1 MSLPGQNHW
10 FIRNVIWWRAAASIA
25 WSVLLLPVTTALF
38 VLFSKVSLLH
48 PIQWISESV
57 SLLYGSYV
65 IFSLLMLT
73 GVLLV
78 VGFFNLQYYTV
89 VASIPCTKI
98 ALLGKVLHPQ
108 QFVHSLVHCTLGMIV
123 AWCASVMI
131 GGRYNYLAYPCS
143 EDESG
148 AIHQMCLN
156 EHHLFFLLAGAFIGY
171 SYSLLGVVRNM
182 NYISFHTVQQYKYLR
197 FKGALPLVVKYSAVE
212 SLYLLR
218 NFCILYF
225 FLGYVP
231 RAWIC
236 TTMNLHKDSSVNALD
251 TVTGLLDLSLLYHLW
266 ISGAFLLATWY
277 TTMLLFKIY
286 ISEMYS
292 FPVQSAFSEEASE
305 CLPTVISSKTPLILK
320 FLALQDLSL
329 LSQHSPSRR
338 QEVFSLSQ
346 PGGHPHNWSAICK
359 ESLSLIHDLT
369 QRLVAYHEA
378 VSSNGRAKSQSSD
391 KEHKSTTS
399 ESSAASGL
407 EELAKTPWRLAG
419 AQDPFSPWYGS
430 VQSPHVTRRAPKL
443 WSSST
448 VTESPLSV
456 TPLASPAIA
465 PTPAPPAQTPGF
477 LSLWLQSRQEQ
488 VKNFLAK
495 RVLIMYLF
503 SKLPEASS
511 QALFADSQ
519 AHIWALE
526 GLSHLIAAS
535 YTEDRFGVVQ
545 TTFSSILSS
554 MLTLQ
559 EAVDKHF
566 KLPHASSKPGR
577 SSFSM
582 EDTTYKTLR
591 FALRAALKTA
601 IYRIT
606 STFGQHIHAVQMT
619 TEHRKRLQQF
629 MEYKEAARSSLINEC
644 FSIGNPGSEASSGER
659 HRARPVT
666 DKPFVRSHILRMDST
681 VRGQHSWDMRGTVK
695 APSRHTME
703 RSSTA
708 VKEVPMAGPQ
718 LTRRPSKPP
727 LDRTQER
734 GVISLKGL
742 LAAQRFSKGLQERV
756 ALKRAAQKGL
766 RAPTLKP
773 VILVKEKIPAGSAQP
788 SEHFPCAHVNLLL
801 QRFLSSRL
809 EGAIYDASC
818 SNQLVQKLSE
828 DLKRLV
834 RAVCPPR
841 YKLVCMLTLGQ
852 AESEGA
858 ILASRCLWDPHSD
871 TFTSYSYKSP
881 HVFCTAVVFA
891 VYCE

>member
-148 AIHQMCLN
+148 TIHQMCLN

-225 FLGYVP
+225 FLGKKWSKNPYSTVLQLFE
-231 RAWIC
+231 I
-236 TTMNLHKDSSVNALD
+236 NSVNALD

-266 ISGAFLLATWY
+266 ISGAFLLVTWY

-320 FLALQDLSL
+320 FLALQDLSS

-369 QRLVAYHEA
+369 QRLVGYHEA

-399 ESSAASGL
+399 ESSEASGL
-407 EELAKTPWRLAG
+407 EELAKTPWVSSMVQTPAVVSLQSYVSPVALAAAFSALSDNLLAFLVQRLAG

-629 MEYKEAARSSLINEC
+629 MEYKE
-644 FSIGNPGSEASSGER
+644 
-659 HRARPVT
+659 
-666 DKPFVRSHILRMDST
+666 
-681 VRGQHSWDMRGTVK
+681 
-695 APSRHTME
+695 
-703 RSSTA
+703 
-708 VKEVPMAGPQ
+708 
-718 LTRRPSKPP
+718 
-727 LDRTQER
+727 
-734 GVISLKGL
+734 
-742 LAAQRFSKGLQERV
+742 
-756 ALKRAAQKGL
+756 
-766 RAPTLKP
+766 
-773 VILVKEKIPAGSAQP
+773 
-788 SEHFPCAHVNLLL
+788 
-801 QRFLSSRL
+801 
-809 EGAIYDASC
+809 
-818 SNQLVQKLSE
+818 
-828 DLKRLV
+828 
-834 RAVCPPR
+834 
-841 YKLVCMLTLGQ
+841 
-852 AESEGA
+852 
-858 ILASRCLWDPHSD
+858 
-871 TFTSYSYKSP
+871 
-881 HVFCTAVVFA
+881 
-891 VYCE
+891 